1 MSFSHKF
8 FIILAICDEKCKR
21 NDVYDR
27 FIPKK
32 EVVNLT
38 SHYVKLKK
46 YLRWVF
52 WFKVPTD
59 LRHQLYVF
67 PIPFDKIFYE
77 LATALS
83 HGERASTCQKPLI
96 KFNRLEPLWSLTHA

>member
-1 MSFSHKF
+1 M
-8 FIILAICDEKCKR
+8 IRRCKR
-21 NDVYDR
+21 DDVYDH
-27 FIPKK
+27 FIPQKRSCEFHFTLC
-32 EVVNLT
+32 EVEEISEMGL
-38 SHYVKLKK
+38 LA
-46 YLRWVF
+46 
-52 WFKVPTD
+52 TD